1 MSSVPLFVLLRVCLL
16 DSTLPVLIMA
26 LYIRARFVIS
36 LCCFIQCSAHL
47 VYAFRE
53 MGGRGGGGGGVMDLV
68 YGSSSSSFMD
78 CSVFFS
84 DE

>member
-16 DSTLPVLIMA
+16 DSTLPVFIMA

-36 LCCFIQCSAHL
+36 LCCFIQRSAHL
-47 VYAFRE
+47 LYAFSE
-53 MGGRGGGGGGVMDLV
+53 IWWGEVMDLV
-68 YGSSSSSFMD
+68 NSSSSSSLMD